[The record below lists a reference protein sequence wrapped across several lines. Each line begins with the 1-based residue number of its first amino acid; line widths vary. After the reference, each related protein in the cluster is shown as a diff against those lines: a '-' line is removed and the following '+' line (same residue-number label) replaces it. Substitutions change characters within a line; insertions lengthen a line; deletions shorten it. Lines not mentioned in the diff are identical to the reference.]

1 METVFSAAAVICTFV
16 ALPLWMFFSLRQK
29 SMGELMF
36 GERGKR
42 TSRSGLGNALM
53 ELDRLV
59 TRPSVEY
66 RVKAEDEDRLVEDE
80 AGGD

>member
-1 METVFSAAAVICTFV
+1 MQTVFAAAVVIGIFV
-16 ALPLWMFFSLRQK
+16 ALPLWMVFSLRRK
-29 SMGELMF
+29 SMGEVMF

-42 TSRSGLGNALM
+42 TSRSGLGNALL

-66 RVKAEDEDRLVEDE
+66 RVEAEDEDHLVQDE
-80 AGGD
+80 KGGD